1 MTDNGIGYRL
11 RNHCKRMSWAYIS
24 TMDAS
29 NIANVLGALAFR
41 LADEING
48 GLTELEVDSKALAAL
63 VHLSKY
69 PNESI
74 EKLRVPV
81 GLSHSGCVRLVD
93 RLAELGL
100 VRRRGAASDARAI
113 QLGLTRKGR
122 ALAARAHERRQE
134 ILLRAVHSLAHD
146 ERAQLGTLIS
156 KVFASEVTTA
166 ASALRACRLCDYAA
180 CKRCPLRGED
190 AADGAAP

>member
-1 MTDNGIGYRL
+1 
-11 RNHCKRMSWAYIS
+11 
-24 TMDAS
+24 MDAT
-29 NIANVLGALAFR
+29 NVANVLGALAFR
-41 LADEING
+41 LADEIDG
-48 GLTELEVDSKALAAL
+48 GLADLEVDGKAVAAL

-74 EKLRVPV
+74 ERLRVPV

-100 VRRRGAASDARAI
+100 VRRRATASDARAVEI
-113 QLGLTRKGR
+113 ALTRKGR

-134 ILLRAVHSLAHD
+134 VLLRAVRSLAPT
-146 ERAQLGTLIS
+146 EQEQLGVLIG

-166 ASALRACRLCDYAA
+166 ASALRSCRLCDYAA
-180 CKRCPLRGED
+180 CKRCPLRGDD
-190 AADGAAP
+190 AASQGGSS